1 MVFLSY
7 CLAHDRYN
15 ERMHEVT
22 RTNSSTLLKQLF
34 IKEEQ
39 KSERYANNA
48 RILFTFL
55 YFLAGFSIR
64 NEIPESSFIAIIS
77 ASLVNLAYGI
87 LLHIHLKRDRHIWWL
102 KYLSVTID
110 ILLLSIVLYAFG
122 TYRTFK
128 SEAFLL
134 YYLWIGLATI
144 RFSPRLTLLS
154 GVLSIGLYL
163 LIVFLAISR
172 GTIELGTI
180 SEDFTTPLVSG
191 SNIALRVIFLTF
203 FTALAVYISSI
214 YRGIAARAIREEL
227 RKEENV
233 QLTNALDRLRS
244 TQKQLAAKN
253 RELAHLSEIDVLTQL
268 YNRRKIDQVMH
279 ESLECA
285 QRNNSPLALILL
297 DIDHFK
303 SINDRYGH
311 QMGDEVIQHLA
322 EQLKGNVRGN
332 DTIGRWGGE
341 EFLIICPDLTADK
354 TMKLGERLRA
364 AIAMIKPSN
373 GTQVTGSF
381 GITFLQADD
390 TTTTLLK
397 RADDA
402 LYQSKDNGRN
412 RVTML

>member
-1 MVFLSY
+1 
-7 CLAHDRYN
+7 
-15 ERMHEVT
+15 MHEVT
-22 RTNSSTLLKQLF
+22 GTNSSTLLKQLF

-77 ASLVNLAYGI
+77 ASLVNLIYGI

-163 LIVFLAISR
+163 LIVILAISR

-191 SNIALRVIFLTF
+191 SNIALRVIFLAF

-233 QLTNALDRLRS
+233 QLTNALDRLRN

-268 YNRRKIDQVMH
+268 YNRRKIDQVLQ
-279 ESLECA
+279 ESLDSA

-322 EQLKGNVRGN
+322 EQLKINVRGN

-354 TMKLGERLRA
+354 AMKLSERLRA

-373 GTQVTGSF
+373 GTKITGSF
-381 GITFLQADD
+381 GVSLLQADD
-390 TTTTLLK
+390 TTATLLK

-412 RVTML
+412 RVTLL

>member
-1 MVFLSY
+1 ML
-7 CLAHDRYN
+7 D
-15 ERMHEVT
+15 VT

-77 ASLVNLAYGI
+77 ASLVNLTYGI
-87 LLHIHLKRDRHIWWL
+87 LLHLHLKQGRHIWWL

-163 LIVFLAISR
+163 LIVILAISR

-180 SEDFTTPLVSG
+180 TEDFTTPLVSD
-191 SNIALRVIFLTF
+191 SNIALRVIFLAF

-268 YNRRKIDQVMH
+268 YNRRKIDQVMQ
-279 ESLECA
+279 ESLESA

-354 TMKLGERLRA
+354 AMKLSERLRA
-364 AIAMIKPSN
+364 AIAMIRPSN

-381 GITFLQADD
+381 GITFLQSDD
-390 TTTTLLK
+390 TTATLLK

>member
-1 MVFLSY
+1 VVFLNY
-7 CLAHDRYN
+7 GLASGRYN
-15 ERMHEVT
+15 ELMHDAT
-22 RTNSSTLLKQLF
+22 RTNSSTPLKQLY

-64 NEIPESSFIAIIS
+64 SEIPESSFIAIIS
-77 ASLVNLAYGI
+77 ASLVNLIYGV
-87 LLHIHLKRDRHIWWL
+87 LLHFHLKRDRHIWWL

-180 SEDFTTPLVSG
+180 SDDFTTPLVSD
-191 SNIALRVIFLTF
+191 SNIALRVIFLAF

-268 YNRRKIDQVMH
+268 YNRRKIDQVMQ
-279 ESLECA
+279 ESLDSA
-285 QRNNSPLALILL
+285 QRNDSPLALILL

-322 EQLKGNVRGN
+322 EQLKDNVRGN

-354 TMKLGERLRA
+354 AMKLSERLRA
-364 AIAMIKPSN
+364 AIATIRPSN

-390 TTTTLLK
+390 TTATLLK

>member
-1 MVFLSY
+1 
-7 CLAHDRYN
+7 
-15 ERMHEVT
+15 MHEVT
-22 RTNSSTLLKQLF
+22 GPNSSTPLKQLF

-39 KSERYANNA
+39 QSERYANNA

-64 NEIPESSFIAIIS
+64 NEIPDFSFIAIIS
-77 ASLVNLAYGI
+77 ASLVNLIYGV
-87 LLHIHLKRDRHIWWL
+87 LLHFHLKRDRHIWWL

-154 GVLSIGLYL
+154 GVLSISLYL

-180 SEDFTTPLVSG
+180 SEDFTTPLVSD
-191 SNIALRVIFLTF
+191 SNIALRVIFLAF

-227 RKEENV
+227 RKEENA

-253 RELAHLSEIDVLTQL
+253 RELARLSEIDVLTQL
-268 YNRRKIDQVMH
+268 YNRRKIDQVMQ
-279 ESLECA
+279 ESLDGA
-285 QRNNSPLALILL
+285 QRNDSPLALILL

-322 EQLKGNVRGN
+322 EQLKDNVRGN

-354 TMKLGERLRA
+354 AMKLSERLRA

-381 GITFLQADD
+381 GITFLQSDD
-390 TTTTLLK
+390 TTATLLK

-402 LYQSKDNGRN
+402 LYQSKNNGRN